1 MNQSE
6 FLAFSCD
13 LLKAQVKTRTQGV
26 IGFGVVLVE
35 DWLLQVS

>member
-6 FLAFSCD
+6 FLSFSCD
-13 LLKAQVKTRTQGV
+13 LLKAQVKTHAQGV